1 MERGGNMTDKEYREL
16 SEKSETAAQNR
27 LYEEYINYVYTI
39 VYNKLRSCATKE
51 DIEEC
56 VSDVF
61 LAVFLNYHNN
71 QGLDGDLKGYI
82 GTIASRK
89 AINKYHS
96 LTARSGRTV
105 SMEDYFADIPDSSR
119 VEENAEKSELR
130 DIMIRLIKSLG
141 DPDSTIIFQKFY
153 FNRSSKEIAKKLS
166 MTSGAV
172 RVRCSRAM
180 SRLEKLLANEGITL
194 KEGF

>member
-1 MERGGNMTDKEYREL
+1 MERGGNMTDKEYRKL
-16 SEKSETAAQNR
+16 SEKSESLAQNK

-39 VYNKLRSCATKE
+39 VYNKLRSCATNE

-96 LTARSGRTV
+96 LIAKSGRTV
-105 SMEDYFADIPDSSR
+105 SSEDYFADIADSKR
-119 VEENAEKSELR
+119 IEEEAEKEELR
-130 DIMIRLIKSLG
+130 DIMIRLIESLG
-141 DPDSTIIFQKFY
+141 DPDSTIVLQKFY

-172 RVRCSRAM
+172 RVRCSRAL

>member
-1 MERGGNMTDKEYREL
+1 MTDMEYRKL
-16 SEKSETAAQNR
+16 REKSETLAQNK

-39 VYNKLRSCATKE
+39 VYNKLRNCASNE

-71 QGLDGDLKGYI
+71 QGVDGDLRGYI

-96 LTARSGRTV
+96 LTAKSGRTV

-119 VEENAEKSELR
+119 IEENAEKSELR
-130 DIMIRLIKSLG
+130 DIMIRLIESLG
-141 DPDSTIIFQKFY
+141 NPDSTIILQKFY

-172 RVRCSRAM
+172 RVRCSRAL